1 MGVGSLIQLAFDWLD
16 SAPAPAKPESSPTP
30 SPTPRSTISSAPDNS
45 PTHPPQSAVV
55 IKARAGLPEPHYK
68 HPRANRQA
76 CLAQTWVAYEFKR
89 ARRRTIGFLVDADGL
104 VVRAPNW
111 VTMTEVESALQE
123 KAVWVVRKLQEVQER
138 QRRLAGARIIWR
150 DGVSFP
156 YMGQPLLLRLDPSQ
170 QHARPAVVLGDTLCL
185 GLSQSASPEQI
196 RDAVQAWLMTQARA
210 HFVERLNHFAPLLGV
225 RWAKLS
231 LSNAGTRWGSA
242 KSDGS
247 IRLNW
252 RLLHFKPS
260 VIDYVV
266 AHELSHLRVMNHS
279 PAFWDTVKTLVPDID
294 TQRSALRDE
303 LLPVW

>member
-1 MGVGSLIQLAFDWLD
+1 MASLIQLAFDWLD
-16 SAPAPAKPESSPTP
+16 SAPAAPRASLPAPTSTSKPNLASLTEPTL
-30 SPTPRSTISSAPDNS
+30 
-45 PTHPPQSAVV
+45 VV
-55 IKARAGLPEPHYK
+55 HKSRGSIPEPQFK
-68 HPRANRQA
+68 HTRANRQA

-111 VTMTEVESALQE
+111 VTIAEMESALQE
-123 KAVWVVRKLQEVQER
+123 KAVWVVRKLQEAQER
-138 QRRLAGARIIWR
+138 QQQLAGARISWR
-150 DGVSFP
+150 DGVTFP
-156 YMGQPLLLRLDPSQ
+156 YLGGTLLLKLDPSQ
-170 QHARPAVVLGDTLCL
+170 QHARHAMLVGDTLCL
-185 GLSQSASPEQI
+185 GLSQSASAEQI
-196 RDAVQAWLMTQARA
+196 RDAVQAWLMSQARE
-210 HFVERLNHFAPLLGV
+210 HFVERLNHYAPLLGV
-225 RWAKLS
+225 SWRKLS

-279 PAFWDTVKTLVPDID
+279 PAFWDTVKTLVPDYD
-294 TQRSALRDE
+294 QQRLALRDE
-303 LLPVW
+303 LLPAW

>member
-1 MGVGSLIQLAFDWLD
+1 MGVGNLIQLAFDWLD
-16 SAPAPAKPESSPTP
+16 SAPAQAPTTLVSP
-30 SPTPRSTISSAPDNS
+30 SPTSSSVA
-45 PTHPPQSAVV
+45 
-55 IKARAGLPEPHYK
+55 KARAVLPEPLYK

-104 VVRAPNW
+104 VVRAPKW
-111 VTMTEVESALQE
+111 VTLGEVESALQE
-123 KAVWVVRKLQEVQER
+123 KAAWVVRKLREAQER
-138 QRRLAGARIIWR
+138 QQQLAGARITWR
-150 DGVSFP
+150 DGVTFP
-156 YMGQPLLLRLDPSQ
+156 YLGSELRLKLDPSQ
-170 QHARPAVVLGDTLCL
+170 QHARHAVLVGDTLCL
-185 GLSQSASPEQI
+185 GVSQAAMPEQI
-196 RDAVQAWLMTQARA
+196 RDAVQAWLMSQARE
-210 HFVERLNHFAPLLGV
+210 HFVQRLNHYAPLLGV
-225 RWAKLS
+225 QWRKLS

-279 PAFWDTVKTLVPDID
+279 PAFWDTVKTLVPDYD
-294 TQRSALRDE
+294 QQRLALRDE

>member
-1 MGVGSLIQLAFDWLD
+1 MASLIQLAFDWLD
-16 SAPAPAKPESSPTP
+16 SAPAAPRASLPAPTSTSKPNLASPSEPTP
-30 SPTPRSTISSAPDNS
+30 
-45 PTHPPQSAVV
+45 VV
-55 IKARAGLPEPHYK
+55 HKTRAATPEPQFK
-68 HPRANRQA
+68 HPKANRQA

-111 VTMTEVESALQE
+111 VTIAEMESALQE
-123 KAVWVVRKLQEVQER
+123 KAVWVVRKLQEAQER
-138 QRRLAGARIIWR
+138 QQQLAGARISWR
-150 DGVSFP
+150 DGVTFP
-156 YMGQPLLLRLDPSQ
+156 YLGGTLLLKLDPSQ
-170 QHARPAVVLGDTLCL
+170 QHARHAMLVGDTLCL
-185 GLSQSASPEQI
+185 GLSQSASAEQI
-196 RDAVQAWLMTQARA
+196 RDAVQAWLMSQARE
-210 HFVERLNHFAPLLGV
+210 HFVERLNHYAPLLGV
-225 RWAKLS
+225 SWRKLS

-279 PAFWDTVKTLVPDID
+279 PAFWDTVKTLVPDYD
-294 TQRSALRDE
+294 QQRLALRDE
-303 LLPVW
+303 LLPAW